1 MGAAVT
7 AKDPDPNEDALVYTL
22 EGADAARFAI
32 DRTTGQIEVGA
43 EAKLDYE
50 TKTTYM
56 VTVRVTDS
64 FGDSDTIA
72 VTIMVA
78 PMDEPPDISV
88 GGLAVTGQSAID
100 YAENRTGMVATY
112 STAGPDAARATWS
125 RQCSASVA

>member
-1 MGAAVT
+1 M
-7 AKDPDPNEDALVYTL
+7 
-22 EGADAARFAI
+22 
-32 DRTTGQIEVGA
+32 
-43 EAKLDYE
+43 DYE

-64 FGDSDTIA
+64 FGDSATIA

-112 STAGPDAARATWS
+112 SAAGPDAARATWS